1 MVHVVRH
8 VSVEAGVSGV
18 ICHML
23 LRTSHTSPCYPHPSS
38 SLDLKPNYWG
48 STTPTKKDNCL
59 PQIYADV
66 CGPAVGV
73 LTRIGNVCV
82 GMVLCVCVCVCVC
95 VYVCV
100 CGYPGLYMCSSSV
113 RACLYACVSGLCVGI
128 YGCICTTRAG
138 ACAWLPV
145 CKYTPATQ
153 LNTYMGT
160 TPLNE
165 P

>member
-38 SLDLKPNYWG
+38 SLDLKPNTWG

-82 GMVLCVCVCVCVC
+82 GMVLCVCVCVCV
-95 VYVCV
+95 YVC
-100 CGYPGLYMCSSSV
+100 MCV
-113 RACLYACVSGLCVGI
+113 CVGI
-128 YGCICTTRAG
+128 LGCT
-138 ACAWLPV
+138 CAAAVCVPV
-145 CKYTPATQ
+145 CMHAC
-153 LNTYMGT
+153 LGCVWGYMGVYAQ
-160 TPLNE
+160 PERVPVLGSLYANIHQLHS
-165 P
+165 